1 MERHGKKI
9 AAVVLGLAAVGL
21 GAHALLYPFITD
33 DAYISFRYAHN
44 LAYHGELSFNLG
56 DRVEGYTNFLWTV
69 VLGLLLKVG
78 LRPDITSRVLGFA
91 CGVAVMVLVYLLTR
105 IYRGGRRTGWDLLGA
120 AMLAASANFAVW
132 CSGGLETQAF
142 SALALGG
149 ITLYVAEH
157 TGRVRW
163 RMSGLVFA
171 LAAMTRPEGM
181 LLFGLTGLHHL
192 GVLLL
197 GRNRVMPLW
206 CRDRVQTRRR
216 YKVLGEL
223 GWVAGFMIPFGL
235 YFIWRYSYYGYPF
248 PNTYYIKAGGGA
260 SASITRWGLPYLWD
274 FIKDNRLYVLPAL
287 LPLFWPRTT
296 WKKAAPAAEADAP
309 ADAAAEAAAATEAAA
324 AAAAAAAAEAAAEAA
339 ADQGNRGVR
348 PLFFWTYLAL
358 IVMPYSAYVVY
369 VGGDFMT
376 FGRFFVPLLP
386 LLMLFTQEALRETV
400 ERPRR
405 AADDWRPLRM
415 TITAALVLGLLVF
428 NSVLLYRQN
437 QKLSYYRW
445 GLDTIAYLRKFADDR
460 ILVGTWMRHNLPRD
474 TYLAVG
480 GAGAIVYA
488 SQFKSLDTFG
498 LNDKWIAHETPRVG
512 DRPGHTKSAPDHYI
526 LQQKPDILCHQA
538 KTPDYN
544 SKPGP
549 GWQVEMWRD
558 RGYGWIC
565 IDPSS
570 LSPAQHPPELDPEF
584 RLRPSYYC
592 CLKRLDKKLG
602 PFPRV
607 TQ

>member
-1 MERHGKKI
+1 MQRYGKI
-9 AAVVLGLAAVGL
+9 IVAVVLALGAVGL

-44 LAYHGELSFNLG
+44 LAYHNELSFNLG

-69 VLGLLLKVG
+69 TLGLLLKLG
-78 LRPDITSRVLGFA
+78 LRPDVMSRVLGYG
-91 CGVAVMVLVYLLTR
+91 CGVAVMVLMYLLTR
-105 IYRGGRRTGWDLLGA
+105 VYRGGRRTGWDVLGA
-120 AMLAASANFAVW
+120 LMLAASANFAVW

-142 SALALGG
+142 AALALGG
-149 ITLYVAEH
+149 VTLYAAEH
-157 TGRVRW
+157 AGRVRW
-163 RMSGLVFA
+163 RLSGLVFA

-181 LLFGLTGLHHL
+181 LLFGLTGLHHM
-192 GVLLL
+192 GVLAL
-197 GRNRVMPLW
+197 GRNRAAAQW
-206 CRDRVQTRRR
+206 FKKGGAQTRRR
-216 YKVLGEL
+216 YSLLGEI
-223 GWVAGFMIPFGL
+223 GWVSGFLLPYGL
-235 YFIWRYSYYGYPF
+235 FFLWRYTYYGFPF
-248 PNTYYIKAGGGA
+248 PNTYYIKAGGA

-296 WKKAAPAAEADAP
+296 WKRTGAMADSDVVEETAENAEGAEGMDEGVHDAFLRDRGLRPAFLWSH
-309 ADAAAEAAAATEAAA
+309 
-324 AAAAAAAAEAAAEAA
+324 
-339 ADQGNRGVR
+339 V
-348 PLFFWTYLAL
+348 AL
-358 IVMPYSAYVVY
+358 IVLPYMAYVVY

-386 LLMLFTQEALRETV
+386 LIMFFTQEGLRETV

-405 AADDWRPLRM
+405 GAADDWRPLRM
-415 TITAALVLGLLVF
+415 GITAAVVLGLLVF

-437 QKLSYYRW
+437 QKLSNYRW

-460 ILVGTWMRHNLPRD
+460 ILVGTWMRHNFPKD

-488 SQFKSLDTFG
+488 SRLRSLDTFG
-498 LNDKWIAHETPRVG
+498 LNDKEIGHDHEKPSGQRVSNRG
-512 DRPGHTKSAPDHYI
+512 ERPGHTKSATDDYI
-526 LQQKPDILCHQA
+526 LKKRPDILCHQA

-544 SKPGP
+544 PTP
-549 GWQVEMWRD
+549 QPHWQVEMWRS
-558 RGYGWIC
+558 RGYGWVC

-570 LSPAQHPPELDPEF
+570 LLPHQRPPELDPEF

-602 PFPRV
+602 PFPAEKP
-607 TQ
+607 